1 MTDLRSISDNKA
13 GLTRLMQMYEK
24 DILNLCCMLLHD
36 IALAEDAVQETFFK
50 AYKGLDA
57 FRGDSAE
64 KTWLMRIAINTCKD
78 IRRGAWY
85 RFVDRRVTL
94 ERIPAPSVPSKAEN
108 VLITTAVMRLP
119 TKECEAVLLRY
130 YQNMNVKEIAQALG
144 VSSSAISKRLKRA
157 LQRLNLDWE
166 GGRENE

>member
-1 MTDLRSISDNKA
+1 
-13 GLTRLMQMYEK
+13 
-24 DILNLCCMLLHD
+24 
-36 IALAEDAVQETFFK
+36 VQETFFK
-50 AYKGLDA
+50 AYKGLDD
-57 FRGDSAE
+57 FRGESAE

-85 RFVDRRVTL
+85 RFVDRHVTL
-94 ERIPAPSVPSKAEN
+94 DRVPVPTVPSKAEN
-108 VLITTAVMRLP
+108 VLITMDVMRLP

-144 VSSSAISKRLKRA
+144 VSSTAISKRLRRA

-166 GGRENE
+166 GEQENE

>member
-64 KTWLMRIAINTCKD
+64 KTWLMRIAIKND
-78 IRRGAWY
+78 HHSRGVY
-85 RFVDRRVTL
+85 PLTL
-94 ERIPAPSVPSKAEN
+94 PNQLFGV
-108 VLITTAVMRLP
+108 ITTAYQHLQ
-119 TKECEAVLLRY
+119 KGCAVKHPHHTL
-130 YQNMNVKEIAQALG
+130 Q
-144 VSSSAISKRLKRA
+144 SKSCK
-157 LQRLNLDWE
+157 
-166 GGRENE
+166 G